1 FIPPEDQGY
10 LMVAVQAPDAASLAR
25 TESVMDE
32 IARIGLKTPGVE
44 RAIAIGTR
52 GPSPLDGDVSLAN
65 AGIVY
70 LMLNSWDKRGKDE
83 DLQHIYDNLAAQ
95 LATLQEARTRLL
107 IPPPIQ
113 GLGAANGFQMQ
124 VELTDGSYDFAR
136 LQEVTDRIV
145 RNVNAAPEIQDAFT
159 AFRANVPQLSLTV
172 NRAQA
177 ATLNVDVG
185 DVYNMLQSSL
195 GSTYV
200 NLFTRFGHNYMVYVQ
215 GDPLH
220 RLDAEGIK
228 QLFVRSQSG
237 DMVPIGAFTDIKPSQ
252 GPTVVSLYNLFPSAT
267 INGAPSANSSSGQ
280 ALATME

>member
-1 FIPPEDQGY
+1 
-10 LMVAVQAPDAASLAR
+10 M
-25 TESVMDE
+25 
-32 IARIGLKTPGVE
+32 
-44 RAIAIGTR
+44 
-52 GPSPLDGDVSLAN
+52 SLAN

-70 LMLNSWDKRGKDE
+70 LMLKNWGRSWQRPGSPAHLP
-83 DLQHIYDNLAAQ
+83 DLATQ
-95 LATLQEARTRLL
+95 LANMQEARTRLL
-107 IPPPIQ
+107 VPPPIQ

-136 LQEVTDRIV
+136 LQDATDQIV
-145 RNVNAAPEIQDAFT
+145 QEVNAAPAIQNAFT

-172 NRAQA
+172 NPAQA

-220 RLDAEGIK
+220 RLNAEGIK

-237 DMVPIGAFTDIKPSQ
+237 DMVPIGALADIKPSQ
-252 GPTVVSLYNLFPSAT
+252 GPTAISLYNLFPSAT
-267 INGAPSANSSSGQ
+267 INGAPA
-280 ALATME
+280 ATPVRVRR